1 MRITAKS
8 FAKRSLHRLTLEGGL
23 LRVGEGVFRLQRA
36 CRDVGLRVDATL
48 GQLCLFARR
57 LQLLRRPA
65 QPADL
70 AAAGLRDEIAHC

>member
-1 MRITAKS
+1 
-8 FAKRSLHRLTLEGGL
+8 
-23 LRVGEGVFRLQRA
+23 
-36 CRDVGLRVDATL
+36 
-48 GQLCLFARR
+48 